1 MDNMP
6 RPSERPADPGPPIAT
21 RMLRVVEDS
30 RTTEV
35 PARLYAP
42 VQEGPRIW
50 YAWSEIDWPDGL
62 HGIRA
67 YGVDAMQ
74 ALILAL
80 NMLGIH
86 VYTSGYHDDGVLVWD
101 APGQGYGFPVPSGV
115 RDMLVGD
122 DAKFF

>member
-1 MDNMP
+1 M
-6 RPSERPADPGPPIAT
+6 
-21 RMLRVVEDS
+21 EDG

-62 HGIRA
+62 KGMRG

-80 NMLGIH
+80 SLIGTH
-86 VYTSGYHDDGVLVWD
+86 LYTSGYHEDGVLTWE
-101 APGQGYGFPVPSGV
+101 AAGQPGYGFPVPSGL

-122 DAKFF
+122 DAKYF